1 MICTMASAKGK
12 RRIDT
17 DKVAGRYLEGRPLYV
32 QPVDEEER
40 ASAVA
45 FLTEN
50 GFTWETEESIPESR
64 FPLIVSLKDR
74 TVSVMGNG
82 TCAAAAAGSGIVIG
96 VREFCLLHSLD
107 AAGGN
112 RSLAA
117 RKEQRSKGGE

>member
-17 DKVAGRYLEGRPLYV
+17 DKVAGRYLEGRPLFV

-40 ASAVA
+40 ASTVA

-96 VREFCLLHSLD
+96 VREFCLLYSLD

-117 RKEQRSKGGE
+117 RIEQRSKGGE

>member
-40 ASAVA
+40 ASIVA

-50 GFTWETEESIPESR
+50 GFTWETEESIPDSR
-64 FPLIVSLKDR
+64 FPLIVSLKDK
-74 TVSVMGNG
+74 TVSLMGNV

-96 VREFCLLHSLD
+96 VREFCLLYSLD

-117 RKEQRSKGGE
+117 RTGSDGGG

>member
-17 DKVAGRYLEGRPLYV
+17 EKVAGRYLEGRPLYV

-50 GFTWETEESIPESR
+50 GFTWETEESIPDSR

-96 VREFCLLHSLD
+96 FREFCLLYSLD
-107 AAGGN
+107 AVGGN

-117 RKEQRSKGGE
+117 RTEQRSKGGE

>member
-17 DKVAGRYLEGRPLYV
+17 DKVAGRYLDGKPLYV
-32 QPVDEEER
+32 QPLHEEER
-40 ASAVA
+40 AVTAA
-45 FLTEN
+45 FLAEN
-50 GFTWETEESIPESR
+50 GFASETGKEIPDSR

-74 TVSVMGNG
+74 TVSVMGNV

-96 VREFCLLHSLD
+96 VREFCLLSSLD

-112 RSLAA
+112 RSPAS
-117 RKEQRSKGGE
+117 RTEQRSKGGE

>member
-32 QPVDEEER
+32 QPADEEER
-40 ASAVA
+40 ASTVA

-82 TCAAAAAGSGIVIG
+82 TCAAAAAGSGIVVG
-96 VREFCLLHSLD
+96 VREFCLLYSLD
-107 AAGGN
+107 ATGGN

>member
-1 MICTMASAKGK
+1 MVCTMASAKGK

-40 ASAVA
+40 ASIVA

-50 GFTWETEESIPESR
+50 GFTWETEESIPDSR
-64 FPLIVSLKDR
+64 FPLIVSLKDK
-74 TVSVMGNG
+74 TVSLMGNV

-96 VREFCLLHSLD
+96 VREFCLLFSLD
-107 AAGGN
+107 PAGRN
-112 RSLAA
+112 RSSAA
-117 RKEQRSKGGE
+117 RTGSDGGG

>member
-40 ASAVA
+40 ASIVA

-50 GFTWETEESIPESR
+50 GFTWETEESIPDSR
-64 FPLIVSLKDR
+64 FPLIVSLKDK
-74 TVSVMGNG
+74 TVSVMGNV

-96 VREFCLLHSLD
+96 VREFCLLFSLD
-107 AAGGN
+107 HAGRN
-112 RSLAA
+112 RSSAA
-117 RKEQRSKGGE
+117 RTGSDGGG